1 MPHLKVEIWGTRF
14 CGLSDLLAVGGF
26 GSVFAEVVAVEEGL
40 GDSYVIGYEGEGVV
54 SHLCYGFEDYG
65 VVGGGVGVTA
75 PAEGGVAV
83 DEAGWDGDGVDSMLL
98 EVIDDGEAGLVDV
111 AAGDGFIV
119 QGCGAGDG
127 AVEVVGVGGAEGW
140 DGEAGLGEAGG
151 ELGVG
156 VDDGADGGELA
167 VEEGVGVEVGG
178 GFEFAVDDLA
188 VEVGDDH
195 EFGDE
200 FVVVDA
206 GGLDDDEAL
215 FAVDAAG
222 VAEGVEDEATL
233 DEFEVGFEDLGA
245 KFFEEH
251 GFLRLEARVNVFQ
264 ELCGAGRVCGFL
276 HCAERGGTVRG
287 ARKGVDKVMLCRVM
301 RR

>member
-1 MPHLKVEIWGTRF
+1 M
-14 CGLSDLLAVGGF
+14 
-26 GSVFAEVVAVEEGL
+26 FAEVVAVEEGL
-40 GDSYVIGYEGEGVV
+40 GNPGVV
-54 SHLCYGFEDYG
+54 GDESQGVVRHFCYGFEDYG
-65 VVGGGVGVTA
+65 VVGGFVGVTA
-75 PAEGGVAV
+75 PGEGGVAI
-83 DEAGWDGDGVDSMLL
+83 DEAGGYGQWVDVVLL
-98 EVIDDGEAGLVDV
+98 KVRDDGLAGLVDV
-111 AAGDGFIV
+111 AAADGFV
-119 QGCGAGDG
+119 GEGLGAGDG
-127 AVEVVGVGGAEGW
+127 AVEVVGVGRAEGR
-140 DGEAGLGEAGG
+140 DGKAGLGEAGG

-156 VDDGADGGELA
+156 VDDGADGEELA

-206 GGLDDDEAL
+206 RGLDDDEAL

-222 VAEGVEDEATL
+222 VAEGVEDEAAL

-251 GFLRLEARVNVFQ
+251 SFLRLEARVNVFW
-264 ELCGAGRVCGFL
+264 EFGLRRI
-276 HCAERGGTVRG
+276 ERLFRG
-287 ARKGVDKVMLCRVM
+287 EC
-301 RR
+301 